1 MNGRY
6 VLRRLL
12 HVPTAVIGIVLI
24 GFLLVHLAPGDPVIA
39 LAGENGDAAYYA
51 FMRHRFGLDRP
62 LFIQLWVYAER
73 VAAGD
78 FGTSYVQGRS
88 AFAVIA
94 ERVPATLLLTGSALL
109 LAIGVALPLGAI
121 AARRPYAASD
131 VGISVAALALYSAPV
146 FWIGQIAMLLI
157 GLKLG
162 WLPVQGM
169 TDAGIDARGLARA
182 WDVARH
188 LALPTIVLATHEAA
202 VLMRVTR
209 AGLVRESARNHV
221 QTARGKG
228 ATQRDV
234 LLRHAWPG
242 ALLPVLTVVG
252 NRVGQLVTGAA
263 VVEVVFGWPGIGR
276 LLLASLQTRDIPVL
290 LGVFMIVS
298 LSVVVV
304 NLITDV
310 AYAACDPR
318 VQLS

>member
-1 MNGRY
+1 MWT
-6 VLRRLL
+6 LRLSRS
-12 HVPTAVIGIVLI
+12 H
-24 GFLLVHLAPGDPVIA
+24 
-39 LAGENGDAAYYA
+39 
-51 FMRHRFGLDRP
+51 FG
-62 LFIQLWVYAER
+62 
-73 VAAGD
+73 
-78 FGTSYVQGRS
+78 
-88 AFAVIA
+88 
-94 ERVPATLLLTGSALL
+94 
-109 LAIGVALPLGAI
+109 
-121 AARRPYAASD
+121 
-131 VGISVAALALYSAPV
+131 
-146 FWIGQIAMLLI
+146 
-157 GLKLG
+157 
-162 WLPVQGM
+162 
-169 TDAGIDARGLARA
+169 

-234 LLRHAWPG
+234 LLRHAWPT